1 MNERFMRTN
10 ERTMQPSDLVVI
22 STETFKDRKIEVFP
36 DFFVYDSRTRA
47 ELTNAGRIYLR
58 ALCDDYMNEK
68 VTVEEL
74 LCNLDTISKEFPC
87 DSDLVYD
94 KMFFELTKMMES

>member
-1 MNERFMRTN
+1 
-10 ERTMQPSDLVVI
+10 MQAGFI
-22 STETFKDRKIEVFP
+22 SVHY
-36 DFFVYDSRTRA
+36 VH
-47 ELTNAGRIYLR
+47 
-58 ALCDDYMNEK
+58 DYMNEK

>member
-1 MNERFMRTN
+1 MCT
-10 ERTMQPSDLVVI
+10 VI
-22 STETFKDRKIEVFP
+22 
-36 DFFVYDSRTRA
+36 
-47 ELTNAGRIYLR
+47 
-58 ALCDDYMNEK
+58 DDYMNEK